1 MLIDNVTTKVS
12 DTLSDT
18 IQLNDK
24 LSVMTGLFSIY
35 AFDHL
40 KDSLSQL
47 DSARLLFS
55 QAKGFDSFDS
65 LSTKSP
71 FGALNG
77 TALENK
83 FRNQLNQKAIAQD
96 FAHWLEE
103 KASVRLVQQAGAV
116 HQHITHVNSH
126 SESIAINGAQ
136 FNGQGIGLT
145 ESNGFD
151 MISHANADQAKEL
164 LGFFNRVWG
173 SKEQVKDAKAL
184 LQAELAKFT
193 ADQTPQFIY
202 FITLYNLFKDF
213 VGDLQEDKILKI
225 KTGFKDTIVWN
236 KLYKFQKDGVLG
248 AIDKLEHFNGCII
261 ADSVGLG
268 KTFEA
273 LAVIKYYELRN
284 DKVLVLC
291 PKKLRDNWLIYT
303 QNDKR
308 NLLSRDRFNYDVLN
322 HTDMSRTNGY
332 SGDINLETINWG
344 NYDLVVIDESHNFR
358 NNNPKKDG
366 RNRYQRL
373 LEDIIQAGVKTKV
386 LMLSATPVNNRLNDM
401 KNQVA
406 FITEAND
413 QALQDHGINSIEG
426 TLRQAQT
433 RFSRWAEQDPDIR
446 TSKDLLDSMNFDYF
460 KLLDIYTIAR
470 SRKHIEKYYGTADI
484 GKFPTRLLPINIK
497 APIDLKDQF
506 PPLEEVNKTIRRLS
520 LAFYS
525 PMKYVRMD
533 KKAEYARRYDQEVKG
548 GKSVFKQVDREESLI
563 HLIRINLLKRMESS
577 IHSFTL
583 TSEKVLTQVDTLL
596 NKIHNFN
603 ANIKPQLN
611 KQIASGELTEE
622 FVAPPIEDIDDL
634 EFNSPELAPYLIG
647 NKTKVRI
654 QDMDLVRFAQDL
666 DADRVFLQE
675 IVRVSKGINSER
687 DAKLSMLKEA
697 YLEKC
702 KNPINGNNKKVIIFT
717 AFADTAEY
725 LYKNLSSWASQELG
739 LHSAII
745 TGQRTETT
753 LRGTDGKKFK
763 TDLNSLLTHFSPKS
777 KEREKIFPN
786 FKEEV
791 DILIA
796 TDCISEGQNLQDCDY
811 LINYDIHWNPVR
823 IIQRFG
829 RIDRLGSVNDVIQ
842 LVNFWPNMELDE
854 YINLESRVSGR
865 MVLLDI
871 SATGEE
877 NLIETDS
884 EQDSKK
890 NKGMNDLEYRRKQLE
905 QLQNAVVDLEEISG
919 GVSITDL
926 TLNDFRMDL
935 SGFLSNKELSNK
947 ENDNS
952 SSIRGQ
958 ELLEQSP
965 IGLFAPVALF
975 DTRDDKKAF
984 ESESSQFP
992 ADFSQ
997 VSDEIESG
1005 VIFCLKDI
1013 KGKVQVE
1020 ESYSLAPYYLVY
1032 VSDEENILLSFT
1044 QSKQILDLCKKLG
1057 SELTNIDQSTDAYN
1071 QFAKRTKN
1079 GKQMKHYQSLLA
1091 KAVENIA
1098 GKSEEIGATSL
1109 FNRGGTV
1116 LSASSTQN
1124 VNDFEV
1130 ISYMIIL

>member
-1 MLIDNVTTKVS
+1 MLIDNVVEKVS
-12 DTLSDT
+12 DTLISS
-18 IQLNDK
+18 IQDDDK

-35 AFDHL
+35 AYEHL
-40 KDSLSQL
+40 KESLNKV

-55 QAKGFDSFDS
+55 QAKGFDY
-65 LSTKSP
+65 LSSSDNESP

-83 FRNQLNQKAIAQD
+83 FRNQLKQKAVAQE
-96 FAHWLEE
+96 FASWLE
-103 KASVRLVQQAGAV
+103 KKVSVRLVQQVGAV
-116 HQHITHVNSH
+116 HQHVIHVDSIF
-126 SESIAINGAQ
+126 ESVAINGAQ
-136 FNGQGIGLT
+136 FNGQGLGLT
-145 ESNGFD
+145 ESKGFD
-151 MISHANADQAKEL
+151 MITLANADQAKEL
-164 LGFFNRVWG
+164 LAFFNRVWG
-173 SKEQVKDAKAL
+173 SKAQIKEAKEL
-184 LQAELAKFT
+184 YQAELAKLT
-193 ADQTPQFIY
+193 SDQTPQFIY
-202 FITLYNLFKDF
+202 FITLYSIFKDF
-213 VGDLQEDKILKI
+213 IGELQEDKILKV

-248 AIDKLEHFNGCII
+248 AINKLEHFNGCII

-308 NLLSRDRFNYDVLN
+308 NLLASDRFNYDVLN
-322 HTDMSRTNGY
+322 HTDMSRTSGY

-413 QALQDHGINSIEG
+413 HALLDHGISSIEG
-426 TLRQAQT
+426 TLRQAQM
-433 RFSRWAEQDPDIR
+433 RFSKWAEQDPDER

-470 SRKHIEKYYGTADI
+470 SRKHIEKYYGTSDM
-484 GKFPTRLLPINIK
+484 GKFPTRLLPINLK
-497 APIDLKDQF
+497 ASIDLKDQF
-506 PPLEEVNKTIRRLS
+506 PPLEEVNKNIRRLS

-525 PMKYVRMD
+525 PIKYVRVD

-548 GKSVFKQVDREESLI
+548 GKSVFKQIDREESLI

-583 TSEKVLTQVDTLL
+583 TLEKLL
-596 NKIHNFN
+596 NQVNVLLEKIDHFDSNLMSE
-603 ANIKPQLN
+603 Q
-611 KQIASGELTEE
+611 TEE
-622 FVAPPIEDIDDL
+622 FMAPSIEEIDDL
-634 EFNSPELAPYLIG
+634 EFESPELAPYLIG

-654 QDMDLVRFAQDL
+654 QDVDLIRFTQDL
-666 DADRVFLQE
+666 EADSIFIQE
-675 IVRVSKGINSER
+675 ILRVSKSIDAAR
-687 DAKLSMLKEA
+687 DAKLTMLKSN
-697 YLEKC
+697 YSDKC

-725 LYKNLSSWASQELG
+725 LYKNISPWGKQELG

-777 KEREKIFPN
+777 KERDKVFPE
-786 FKEEV
+786 FKEEI

-829 RIDRLGSVNDVIQ
+829 RIDRLGSTNDVIQ

-854 YINLESRVSGR
+854 YINLEARVSGR

-877 NLIETDS
+877 NII
-884 EQDSKK
+884 EQDPKI

-935 SGFLSNKELSNK
+935 TGFISNNEQ
-947 ENDNS
+947 DNTS
-952 SSIRGQ
+952 
-958 ELLEQSP
+958 LLEQTP
-965 IGLFAPVALF
+965 IGLFAPVIIS
-975 DTRDDKKAF
+975 KEAF
-984 ESESSQFP
+984 EPESSQF
-992 ADFSQ
+992 AGLQ
-997 VSDEIESG
+997 DEVEPG

-1020 ESYSLAPYYLVY
+1020 DSYSLAPYYLVY
-1032 VSDEENILLSFT
+1032 VSDEEDVLLSFT
-1044 QSKQILDLCKKLG
+1044 QSKNILDLCKKLG
-1057 SELTNIDQSTDAYN
+1057 SELTEVSQSSTAY
-1071 QFAKRTKN
+1071 QEFASRTKN
-1079 GKQMKHYQSLLA
+1079 GKQMKHYQNLLS

-1098 GKSEEIGATSL
+1098 GKSEEIGAISL

-1116 LSASSTQN
+1116 LSASSNQN

-1130 ISYMIIL
+1130 ISYMVVL

>member
-1 MLIDNVTTKVS
+1 MLIDNVSTKVS
-12 DTLSDT
+12 DILTDS
-18 IQLNDK
+18 IQYNDK

-40 KDSLSQL
+40 KDSLNKL
-47 DSARLLFS
+47 ESARLLFS
-55 QAKGFDSFDS
+55 QAKGFDS
-65 LSTKSP
+65 LNVTSP
-71 FGALNG
+71 FGSLNG
-77 TALENK
+77 SELENK
-83 FRNQLNQKAIAQD
+83 FRNQLNQKAIAKE
-96 FAHWLEE
+96 FSRWIEGNV
-103 KASVRLVQQAGAV
+103 SVRLVKQAGAV
-116 HQHITHVNSH
+116 HQHITHVSSSNSL
-126 SESIAINGAQ
+126 AISGAQ

-145 ESNGFD
+145 ETNGFD
-151 MISHANADQAKEL
+151 MISLANSDQAKEL
-164 LGFFNRVWG
+164 LEFFNRVWSSKG
-173 SKEQVKDAKAL
+173 QVVDAKEQLK
-184 LQAELAKFT
+184 AELSKLT
-193 ADQTPQFIY
+193 ADNTPQFIY
-202 FITLYNLFKDF
+202 FITLYNIFKDF
-213 VGDLQEDKILKI
+213 VGDLQEDSILKT

-236 KLYKFQKDGVLG
+236 KLYKFQRDGVLG

-308 NLLSRDRFNYDVLN
+308 NLLANDRFNYDVLN
-322 HTDMSRTNGY
+322 HTDMSRNTGY

-413 QALQDHGINSIEG
+413 KALIDHGINSIES
-426 TLRQAQT
+426 TLRQAQS
-433 RFSRWAEQDPDIR
+433 RFARWAEQDPDTR

-470 SRKHIEKYYGTADI
+470 SRKHIEKYYGTEDI
-484 GKFPTRLLPINIK
+484 GKFPTRLLPINLK
-497 APIDLKDQF
+497 PSIDLQSQF

-548 GKSVFKQVDREESLI
+548 GKSVFKHVDREESLI

-583 TSEKVLTQVDTLL
+583 TSEKVLAQVEALL
-596 NKIHNFN
+596 TKIHNFN
-603 ANIKPQLN
+603 ANIRPT
-611 KQIASGELTEE
+611 LTDDLTDD
-622 FVAPPIEDIDDL
+622 FVAPPIEEIDDL
-634 EFNSPELAPYLIG
+634 EFDSPELAPYIIG

-654 QDMDLVRFAQDL
+654 QDLDLVRFSQDL
-666 DADRVFLQE
+666 EADRVFLQE
-675 IVRVSKGINSER
+675 IVRESKCIDSNR
-687 DAKLSMLKEA
+687 DAKLDMLKQA

-702 KNPINGNNKKVIIFT
+702 QKPYNGTNKKVIIFT

-725 LYKNLSSWASQELG
+725 LYENISSWASQSLG
-739 LHSAII
+739 LHSALI
-745 TGQRTETT
+745 TGQRTDTT

-777 KEREKIFPN
+777 KEREKVFPE

-829 RIDRLGSVNDVIQ
+829 RIDRLGSINDTIQ

-854 YINLESRVSGR
+854 YINLEARVSGR

-877 NLIETDS
+877 NLIETNS
-884 EQDSKK
+884 EQDPKL

-935 SGFLSNKELSNK
+935 SSFLSDKSKNNTETL
-947 ENDNS
+947 D
-952 SSIRGQ
+952 Q
-958 ELLEQSP
+958 TP
-965 IGLFAPVALF
+965 FGLFSPVIIS
-975 DTRDDKKAF
+975 KESF
-984 ESESSQFP
+984 ESESSQF
-992 ADFSQ
+992 AGLK
-997 VSDEIESG
+997 DEIQSG

-1032 VSDEENILLSFT
+1032 VSDEEEVLLSFT
-1044 QSKQILDLCKKLG
+1044 QAKQILDLCKKLG
-1057 SELTNIDQSTDAYN
+1057 SEFKAIEDSAYAY
-1071 QFAKRTKN
+1071 QEFEKRTQKGLKMN
-1079 GKQMKHYQSLLA
+1079 HYQNLLS

-1109 FNRGGTV
+1109 FSRGGTV
-1116 LSASSTQN
+1116 LSASSSQN

-1130 ISYMIIL
+1130 VSYMVIL

>member
-1 MLIDNVTTKVS
+1 MLIDNVTNKVL
-12 DTLSDT
+12 DILAEAIKQD
-18 IQLNDK
+18 DK
-24 LSVMTGLFSIY
+24 ISIMAGLFSIY

-40 KDSLSQL
+40 KDSLNKL

-55 QAKGFDSFDS
+55 QAKGFDS
-65 LSTKSP
+65 LSGISP

-77 TALENK
+77 TELENK
-83 FRNQLNQKAIAQD
+83 FRNQLNQKAIAKE
-96 FAHWLEE
+96 FADWLEE
-103 KASVRLVQQAGAV
+103 KASVRLVKQVGAV
-116 HQHITHVNSH
+116 HQHIMHISSSSNSL
-126 SESIAINGAQ
+126 AITGAQ
-136 FNGQGIGLT
+136 FSGQGIGLT
-145 ESNGFD
+145 ETNGFD
-151 MISHANADQAKEL
+151 MISIASSDEAKES
-164 LGFFNRVWG
+164 LGFFDRVWN
-173 SKEQVKDAKAL
+173 SKGQVIEVKSQLK
-184 LQAELAKFT
+184 AELSKLT

-202 FITLYNLFKDF
+202 FLTLYNIFKGF
-213 VGDLQEDKILKI
+213 IGDLQEESILKT
-225 KTGFKDTIVWN
+225 KTGFKNTVVWS
-236 KLYKFQKDGVLG
+236 KLYKFQRDGVLG
-248 AIDKLEHFNGCII
+248 AIDKLEQFNGCII

-303 QNDKR
+303 MNDKR
-308 NLLSRDRFNYDVLN
+308 NLLTRDRFNFDVLN
-322 HTDMSRTNGY
+322 HTDMSRDTGY

-386 LMLSATPVNNRLNDM
+386 LMLSATPVNSRLNDM

-413 QALQDHGINSIEG
+413 NALIEHGIKSIES
-426 TLRQAQT
+426 TLRVAQSH
-433 RFSRWAEQDPDIR
+433 FSRWAEQDPEIR

-470 SRKHIEKYYGTADI
+470 SRKHIEKYYGTEDI
-484 GKFPTRLLPINIK
+484 GTFPTRLLPINLK
-497 APIDLKDQF
+497 PSIDLQDQF

-533 KKAEYARRYDQEVKG
+533 KKAEYARRYDQAVKG
-548 GKSVFKQVDREESLI
+548 GKSVFKQIDREESLI

-583 TSEKVLTQVDTLL
+583 TTEKVLGQVEALL
-596 NKIHNFN
+596 SRIHDFN
-603 ANIKPQLN
+603 ANIQ
-611 KQIASGELTEE
+611 QVHTEE
-622 FVAPPIEDIDDL
+622 YLVPPIEEIDDL
-634 EFNSPELAPYLIG
+634 EFDSPELAPYIIG

-654 QDMDLVRFAQDL
+654 QDLDLVKFSQDL
-666 DADRVFLQE
+666 EADRVFLQE
-675 IVRVSKGINSER
+675 IIRVSKRVDSNR
-687 DAKLSMLKEA
+687 DAKLDMLKQA
-697 YLEKC
+697 YLTKYQ
-702 KNPINGNNKKVIIFT
+702 KPINANNKKVIIFT
-717 AFADTAEY
+717 AYADTAEY
-725 LYKNLSSWASQELG
+725 LYESISNWAYLKFG
-739 LHSAII
+739 VHSALI
-745 TGQRTETT
+745 TGRRTDTT
-753 LRGTDGKKFK
+753 LRGIDGKRFK

-777 KEREKIFPN
+777 KERDKVYPEFQ
-786 FKEEV
+786 EEI

-829 RIDRLGSVNDVIQ
+829 RIDRLGSTNDTIQ

-854 YINLESRVSGR
+854 YINLEARVSGR

-877 NLIETDS
+877 NVI
-884 EQDSKK
+884 EQDPKI
-890 NKGMNDLEYRRKQLE
+890 NKGMNDLDYRRKQLK

-935 SGFLSNKELSNK
+935 SSVLSDKSKNNTE
-947 ENDNS
+947 
-952 SSIRGQ
+952 I
-958 ELLEQSP
+958 LEQSP
-965 IGLFAPVALF
+965 LGLFAPMIISKESL
-975 DTRDDKKAF
+975 
-984 ESESSQFP
+984 ESESSQF
-992 ADFSQ
+992 AGLKDDIQ
-997 VSDEIESG
+997 SG
-1005 VIFCLKDI
+1005 VIFCLKDV
-1013 KGKVQVE
+1013 KGKVQVD
-1020 ESYSLAPYYLVY
+1020 ESYSLAPYYLIY
-1032 VSDEENILLSFT
+1032 ISDEGEIILSFT
-1044 QSKQILDLCKKLG
+1044 QIKQILDLCKKLG
-1057 SELTNIDQSTDAYN
+1057 SEFQSIEDSKYAY
-1071 QFAKRTKN
+1071 QKFERRTQQ
-1079 GKQMKHYQSLLA
+1079 GKAMSHYRTLLS

-1098 GKSEEIGATSL
+1098 GKSEEIGASSL
-1109 FNRGGTV
+1109 FSRGGTI
-1116 LSASSTQN
+1116 LSSSSSQN
-1124 VNDFEV
+1124 INDFEV
-1130 ISYMIIL
+1130 VSYMVIL

>member
-1 MLIDNVTTKVS
+1 MLIDNVTAKVS
-12 DTLSDT
+12 ETLSDT

-24 LSVMTGLFSIY
+24 LSVLTGLFSIY

-40 KDSLSQL
+40 KESLDKL
-47 DSARLLFS
+47 DSARILFS
-55 QAKGFDSFDS
+55 QAKGFDS
-65 LSTKSP
+65 LNVTSP

-77 TALENK
+77 SELENK
-83 FRNQLNQKAIAQD
+83 FRNQLNQKAIAKE
-96 FAHWLEE
+96 FSLWLEE
-103 KASVRLVQQAGAV
+103 KASVRLVKQAGAV
-116 HQHITHVNSH
+116 HQHITHVSSASN
-126 SESIAINGAQ
+126 SIAVNGAQ

-145 ESNGFD
+145 ETNGFD
-151 MISHANADQAKEL
+151 MISLANSDQAKEL
-164 LGFFNRVWG
+164 LGFFNRVWNSKG
-173 SKEQVKDAKAL
+173 QVVDAKEQLKT
-184 LQAELAKFT
+184 ELSKLT
-193 ADQTPQFIY
+193 SDNTPQFIY
-202 FITLYNLFKDF
+202 FITLYNIFKDF
-213 VGDLQEDKILKI
+213 VGDLQEESILKT
-225 KTGFKDTIVWN
+225 KTGFKDTTVWN
-236 KLYKFQKDGVLG
+236 KLYKFQRDGVLG

-308 NLLSRDRFNYDVLN
+308 NLLANDRFNYDVLN
-322 HTDMSRTNGY
+322 HTDMSRNSGF

-413 QALQDHGINSIEG
+413 QALIDHGINSIES
-426 TLRQAQT
+426 TLRQAQS
-433 RFSRWAEQDPDIR
+433 RFSRWAEQDPNVR

-470 SRKHIEKYYGTADI
+470 SRKHIEKYYGTEDI
-484 GKFPTRLLPINIK
+484 GKFPTRLLPINLK
-497 APIDLKDQF
+497 PSIDLQNQF
-506 PPLEEVNKTIRRLS
+506 PPLEEVNKTIRKLS

-577 IHSFTL
+577 IHSFAL
-583 TSEKVLTQVDTLL
+583 TSEKVLAQVEGLL
-596 NKIHNFN
+596 SKILNFN
-603 ANIKPQLN
+603 VNIKPTLT
-611 KQIASGELTEE
+611 SGLTEE
-622 FVAPPIEDIDDL
+622 FVAPPIEEIDDL
-634 EFNSPELAPYLIG
+634 EFESPELAPYLIG

-654 QDMDLVRFAQDL
+654 QDLDLVRFAQDL
-666 DADRVFLQE
+666 EADRVFLQE
-675 IVRVSKGINSER
+675 IVRVSKSIDAVR
-687 DAKLSMLKEA
+687 DAKLDMLKQA
-697 YLEKC
+697 CLDKC
-702 KNPINGNNKKVIIFT
+702 QNPFNGNNKKVIIFT

-725 LYKNLSSWASQELG
+725 LYKNLSDWASKQLG
-739 LHSAII
+739 LHSALI
-745 TGQRTETT
+745 TGQRTDTT
-753 LRGTDGKKFK
+753 LRATDGKKFK
-763 TDLNSLLTHFSPKS
+763 TDLNSLLTHFSPLS
-777 KEREKIFPN
+777 KERDKIYPGFN
-786 FKEEV
+786 EEV

-829 RIDRLGSVNDVIQ
+829 RIDRLGSTNDTIQ

-854 YINLESRVSGR
+854 YINLEARVSGR

-877 NLIETDS
+877 NVI
-884 EQDSKK
+884 EQDPKV

-926 TLNDFRMDL
+926 TLNDFRMDV
-935 SGFLSNKELSNK
+935 SSFLSQKKEGDKSKSNI
-947 ENDNS
+947 E
-952 SSIRGQ
+952 I
-958 ELLEQSP
+958 LEQTP
-965 IGLFAPVALF
+965 YGLFSPVIIS
-975 DTRDDKKAF
+975 KESF
-984 ESESSQFP
+984 ESESSQFTELK
-992 ADFSQ
+992 
-997 VSDEIESG
+997 DEIQSG

-1032 VSDEENILLSFT
+1032 VTDEEEILLSFT

-1057 SELTNIDQSTDAYN
+1057 SEFKAIEDSAYAYQEFN
-1071 QFAKRTKN
+1071 KRTQQ
-1079 GKQMKHYQSLLA
+1079 GMKMNHYQNLFS
-1091 KAVENIA
+1091 KAVESIA

-1109 FNRGGTV
+1109 FSRGGTV
-1116 LSASSTQN
+1116 LSASSSQN
-1124 VNDFEV
+1124 VSDFEV
-1130 ISYMIIL
+1130 VSYMVIL

>member
-12 DTLSDT
+12 ETLSAS
-18 IQLNDK
+18 IQANDK

-65 LSTKSP
+65 LGSESP

-83 FRNQLNQKAIAQD
+83 FRNQLNQKAIAQE

-151 MISHANADQAKEL
+151 MISLANADQAKEL

-173 SKEQVKDAKAL
+173 SKAQVKDAKAL

-193 ADQTPQFIY
+193 TDQTPQFIY
-202 FITLYNLFKDF
+202 FITLYNIFKDF
-213 VGDLQEDKILKI
+213 VGDLQEDKILKT

-308 NLLSRDRFNYDVLN
+308 NLLSSDRFNYDVLN
-322 HTDMSRTNGY
+322 HTDMSRNSGF

-413 QALQDHGINSIEG
+413 QALHDHGINSIEG

-433 RFSRWAEQDPDIR
+433 RFSKWAEQDPDIR

-484 GKFPTRLLPINIK
+484 GKFPTRVLPVNIK

-603 ANIKPQLN
+603 ANIKPHIN
-611 KQIASGELTEE
+611 KQIASDELTEE
-622 FVAPPIEDIDDL
+622 FVAPPIEEIDDL

-666 DADRVFLQE
+666 EADRVFLQE
-675 IVRVSKGINSER
+675 IVRVSKSIHSER
-687 DAKLSMLKEA
+687 DAKLSLLKEA

-745 TGQRTETT
+745 TGQKTETT
-753 LRGTDGKKFK
+753 LRSIDGKKFK
-763 TDLNSLLTHFSPKS
+763 TDLNSLLTHFSPRS
-777 KEREKIFPN
+777 KEREKVFPE

-854 YINLESRVSGR
+854 YINLEARVSGR

-877 NLIETDS
+877 NVI
-884 EQDSKK
+884 EQDPKI

-935 SGFLSNKELSNK
+935 SGFLSNKE
-947 ENDNS
+947 NDNT
-952 SSIRGQ
+952 RV
-958 ELLEQSP
+958 LEQSP
-965 IGLFAPVALF
+965 IGLFAPVVI
-975 DTRDDKKAF
+975 DKEAF
-984 ESESSQFP
+984 ESESSQF
-992 ADFSQ
+992 SGLG
-997 VSDEIESG
+997 DEIESG
-1005 VIFCLKDI
+1005 LIFCLKDI

-1032 VSDEENILLSFT
+1032 VSDEEEILLSFT

-1071 QFAKRTKN
+1071 QFARHSQN
-1079 GKQMKHYQSLLA
+1079 GKQMKHYQNLLA

-1130 ISYMIIL
+1130 VSYMVIL

>member
-12 DTLSDT
+12 DTLTDA
-18 IQLNDK
+18 IQQNDK
-24 LSVMTGLFSIY
+24 LSVLAGLFSIY

-40 KDSLSQL
+40 KDSLNKL

-55 QAKGFDSFDS
+55 QAKGFDA
-65 LSTKSP
+65 LSITSP
-71 FGALNG
+71 FGSLNG
-77 TALENK
+77 SEQENR
-83 FRNQLNQKAIAQD
+83 FRNQLNQKAIAVE
-96 FAHWLEE
+96 FSRWLEE
-103 KASVRLVQQAGAV
+103 KASVRLVKQAGV
-116 HQHITHVNSH
+116 IHQHITHVSSTSNSLAV
-126 SESIAINGAQ
+126 SGAQ

-145 ESNGFD
+145 ETNGFD
-151 MISHANADQAKEL
+151 MISLDSSEQAQEL
-164 LGFFNRVWG
+164 LGFFNRVWSSKG
-173 SKEQVKDAKAL
+173 QVIEAKEQLKV
-184 LQAELAKFT
+184 ELTKLT
-193 ADQTPQFIY
+193 ADNTPQFIY
-202 FITLYNLFKDF
+202 FLTLYNIFKDF
-213 VGDLQEDKILKI
+213 VGDLQEESILKI

-236 KLYKFQKDGVLG
+236 KLYKFQRDGVLG

-308 NLLSRDRFNYDVLN
+308 NLLANDRFNYDVLN
-322 HTDMSRTNGY
+322 HTDMSRDIGY

-386 LMLSATPVNNRLNDM
+386 LMLSATPVNNRLNDI

-413 QALQDHGINSIEG
+413 QALIDHGISSIES
-426 TLRQAQT
+426 TLRQAQS
-433 RFSRWAEQDPDIR
+433 RFSRWAEQDPDVR

-470 SRKHIEKYYGTADI
+470 SRKHIEKYYGTEDI
-484 GKFPTRLLPINIK
+484 GKFPTRLLPINFK
-497 APIDLKDQF
+497 PSIDLKDQF

-583 TSEKVLTQVDTLL
+583 TSEKLLAQVEALL
-596 NKIHNFN
+596 SKIHNFN
-603 ANIKPQLN
+603 ANIQPTFTDD
-611 KQIASGELTEE
+611 LTED
-622 FVAPPIEDIDDL
+622 FVAPPIAEIDDL
-634 EFNSPELAPYLIG
+634 EFDSPELAPFIIG

-654 QDMDLVRFAQDL
+654 QDIDLVMFAQDL
-666 DADRVFLQE
+666 EADKVFLQE
-675 IVRVSKGINSER
+675 IVRVSKSIDSER
-687 DAKLSMLKEA
+687 DAKLGMLKQA

-702 KNPINGNNKKVIIFT
+702 QKPFNGNNKKVIIFT

-725 LYKNLSSWASQELG
+725 LYRNISSWAYHNLG
-739 LHSAII
+739 LHTAII
-745 TGQRTETT
+745 TGQRTDTT
-753 LRGTDGKKFK
+753 LRCIDGKKFK
-763 TDLNSLLTHFSPKS
+763 TDLNSLLTHFSPRS
-777 KEREKIFPN
+777 KEREKVYPE

-811 LINYDIHWNPVR
+811 LVNYDIHWNPVR

-829 RIDRLGSVNDVIQ
+829 RIDRLGSINDTIQ

-854 YINLESRVSGR
+854 YINLEARVSGR

-877 NLIETDS
+877 NVIE
-884 EQDSKK
+884 QVPKL

-935 SGFLSNKELSNK
+935 SSFLSDKSKGNTDTL
-947 ENDNS
+947 D
-952 SSIRGQ
+952 Q
-958 ELLEQSP
+958 AP
-965 IGLFAPVALF
+965 FGLFAPVIIN
-975 DTRDDKKAF
+975 KESF
-984 ESESSQFP
+984 ESERSQF
-992 ADFSQ
+992 AGLK
-997 VSDEIESG
+997 DEIQSG

-1032 VSDEENILLSFT
+1032 VSDEEKILLSFT
-1044 QSKQILDLCKKLG
+1044 QSKQILDLCKKLS
-1057 SELTNIDQSTDAYN
+1057 SEFKSFEDSAYAY
-1071 QFAKRTKN
+1071 QEFEKRTQK
-1079 GKQMKHYQSLLA
+1079 GMKMNHYQNLLS

-1109 FNRGGTV
+1109 FSRGGTV
-1116 LSASSTQN
+1116 LSASSSQN

-1130 ISYMIIL
+1130 ATYMVIL

>member
-1 MLIDNVTTKVS
+1 MLIDNITTKVS
-12 DTLSDT
+12 ETLT
-18 IQLNDK
+18 RAIQTDDK
-24 LSVMTGLFSIY
+24 LSVMTGLVSIY

-40 KDSLSQL
+40 KQSLNQVESV
-47 DSARLLFS
+47 RLLFS
-55 QAKGFDSFDS
+55 QAKGFDAVDDINSQ
-65 LSTKSP
+65 SP

-77 TALENK
+77 SALENK
-83 FRNQLNQKAIAQD
+83 LRNQLNQKAVAQG
-96 FAHWLEE
+96 FAQWLEQ
-103 KASVRLVQQAGAV
+103 KASVRLVKQAGAV
-116 HQHITHVNSH
+116 HQHLLYVDKPNNQTVADSIT
-126 SESIAINGAQ
+126 INGAQ

-145 ESNGFD
+145 ETNGFD
-151 MISHANADQAKEL
+151 MISLANAEQAKEL

-173 SKEQVKDAKAL
+173 SKEQIKEAKAL
-184 LQAELAKFT
+184 LQAELAKLT
-193 ADQTPQFIY
+193 TDQTPQFIY
-202 FITLYNLFKDF
+202 FITLYNIFKDF
-213 VGDLQEDKILKI
+213 VGELSEDSILKT
-225 KTGFKDTIVWN
+225 KTGFKDTVVWD

-248 AIDKLEHFNGCII
+248 AIDKLENFNGCII

-308 NLLSRDRFNYDVLN
+308 NLLASDRFNYDVLN
-322 HTDMSRTNGY
+322 HTDMSRTSGY
-332 SGDINLETINWG
+332 SGDINLATINWG
-344 NYDLVVIDESHNFR
+344 NYDLIVIDESHNFR
-358 NNNPKKDG
+358 NNNPKKDR
-366 RNRYQRL
+366 RNRYQCL

-413 QALQDHGINSIEG
+413 QALEDYGIKSIEG

-433 RFSRWAEQDPDIR
+433 RFTKWAEQEPELR

-497 APIDLKDQF
+497 APIDQRDQF
-506 PPLEEVNKTIRRLS
+506 PALEEVNKTIRRLS

-525 PMKYVRMD
+525 PMKYVRME
-533 KKAEYARRYDQEVKG
+533 KKAEYARRYDQELNG

-563 HLIRINLLKRMESS
+563 HLMRINLLKRMESS

-583 TSEKVLTQVDTLL
+583 TSEKIFKQVDSLL
-596 NKIHNFN
+596 DKIHHFN
-603 ANIKPQLN
+603 DDISPNLN
-611 KQIASGELTEE
+611 DEFTEE
-622 FVAPPIEDIDDL
+622 FVVPPIEEIEDL

-666 DADRVFLQE
+666 EADRVFLKE
-675 IVRVSKGINSER
+675 IVRVAKSIDAAR
-687 DAKLSMLKEA
+687 DAKLSLLKQA
-697 YLEKC
+697 YLKKC
-702 KNPINGNNKKVIIFT
+702 QQPLNGNNKKVIIFT
-717 AFADTAEY
+717 AFTDTAEY
-725 LYKNLSSWASQELG
+725 LYKHLSTWGAETLG

-745 TGQRTETT
+745 TGDVVETT
-753 LRGTDGKKFK
+753 LRNPDGKKFK
-763 TDLNSLLTHFSPKS
+763 TELNSLLTHFSPRS
-777 KEREKIFPN
+777 KERDKVFPE
-786 FKEEV
+786 FTEEV

-796 TDCISEGQNLQDCDY
+796 TDCISEGQNLQECDY

-854 YINLESRVSGR
+854 YINLEARVSGR

-877 NLIETDS
+877 NVI
-884 EQDSKK
+884 EQDPKV

-935 SGFLSNKELSNK
+935 SAFLSEANNT
-947 ENDNS
+947 
-952 SSIRGQ
+952 RV
-958 ELLEQSP
+958 LEQSP
-965 IGLFAPVALF
+965 FGLFAPVALF
-975 DTRDDKKAF
+975 
-984 ESESSQFP
+984 SNQF
-992 ADFSQ
+992 DSLG
-997 VSDEIESG
+997 DEIEPG
-1005 VIFCLKDI
+1005 AIFCLKDI

-1032 VSDEENILLSFT
+1032 VSDEEEILLSFT

-1057 SELTNIDQSTDAYN
+1057 SELTQLDQSSEAYRE
-1071 QFAKRTKN
+1071 FASRSQN
-1079 GKQMKHYQSLLA
+1079 GQHMQHYQNLLA
-1091 KAVENIA
+1091 RAVENIA
-1098 GKSEEIGATSL
+1098 GKSEEIGASSL
-1109 FNRGGTV
+1109 FNRGGPV
-1116 LSASSTQN
+1116 LSASSSQN

-1130 ISYMIIL
+1130 VSYLVILE

>member
-1 MLIDNVTTKVS
+1 MLIDNVTTKIS
-12 DTLSDT
+12 DTLLDS
-18 IQLNDK
+18 IQYNDK
-24 LSVMTGLFSIY
+24 LSVMTGLFSVY

-40 KDSLSQL
+40 KNSLNKL
-47 DSARLLFS
+47 ESARLLFS
-55 QAKGFDSFDS
+55 QAKGFNSINI
-65 LSTKSP
+65 TSP
-71 FGALNG
+71 FGSLNG
-77 TALENK
+77 SEMENK
-83 FRNQLNQKAIAQD
+83 FRNQLNQKAIAKE
-96 FAHWLEE
+96 FARWIEE
-103 KASVRLVQQAGAV
+103 KVSVRLVKQAGAV
-116 HQHITHVNSH
+116 HQHITHLSSSQNSL
-126 SESIAINGAQ
+126 AISGAQ

-145 ESNGFD
+145 ETNSFD
-151 MISHANADQAKEL
+151 MISLASSEQAKEL
-164 LGFFNRVWG
+164 LGFFNRVWS
-173 SKEQVKDAKAL
+173 SKAQVIEAKDQL
-184 LQAELAKFT
+184 MAELSKLT
-193 ADQTPQFIY
+193 ADHTPQFIY
-202 FITLYNLFKDF
+202 FLTLYNVFKDF
-213 VGDLQEDKILKI
+213 VGDLKEESILKN

-236 KLYKFQKDGVLG
+236 KLYKFQRDGVLG

-303 QNDKR
+303 QNNKR
-308 NLLSRDRFNYDVLN
+308 NLLANDRFNYDVLN
-322 HTDMSRTNGY
+322 HTDMSRNTGY

-358 NNNPKKDG
+358 NNNLKKDG

-413 QALQDHGINSIEG
+413 QALINHGINSIES
-426 TLRQAQT
+426 TLKQAQS
-433 RFSRWAEQDPDIR
+433 RFSRWAEQDPDVR

-470 SRKHIEKYYGTADI
+470 SRKHIEKYYGTEDI
-484 GKFPTRLLPINIK
+484 GKFPTRLLPINLK
-497 APIDLKDQF
+497 PSIDLQNQF

-525 PMKYVRMD
+525 PIKYVRMD

-577 IHSFTL
+577 IHSFKL
-583 TSEKVLTQVDTLL
+583 TSEKVLAQVEALL
-596 NKIHNFN
+596 SKIYNFN
-603 ANIKPQLN
+603 ANILPTLTDN
-611 KQIASGELTEE
+611 LTEL
-622 FVAPPIEDIDDL
+622 FIVPPIEEINDF
-634 EFNSPELAPYLIG
+634 EFDSPELAPYIIG
-647 NKTKVRI
+647 KKTKVRI
-654 QDMDLVRFAQDL
+654 QDLDLVRFSQDL
-666 DADRVFLQE
+666 EADRVLLQE
-675 IVRVSKGINSER
+675 IVRESKCIDSKR
-687 DAKLSMLKEA
+687 DAKLDMLKKA
-697 YLEKC
+697 YFEKC
-702 KNPINGNNKKVIIFT
+702 QKPFNGNNKKVIIFT
-717 AFADTAEY
+717 AFANTAEY
-725 LYKNLSSWASQELG
+725 LYENISNWACQSLG
-739 LHSAII
+739 LHSALI
-745 TGQRTETT
+745 TGECTDTT
-753 LRGTDGKKFK
+753 LRGIDGKKFK

-777 KEREKIFPN
+777 KEREKVFPE

-829 RIDRLGSVNDVIQ
+829 RIDRLGSINDKIQ

-854 YINLESRVSGR
+854 YINLEARVSGR

-877 NLIETDS
+877 NVI
-884 EQDSKK
+884 EQDSSFS
-890 NKGMNDLEYRRKQLE
+890 KGMNDLYYRKKQLE

-935 SGFLSNKELSNK
+935 FSFLSDKSKNNTE
-947 ENDNS
+947 
-952 SSIRGQ
+952 I
-958 ELLEQSP
+958 LEQSP
-965 IGLFAPVALF
+965 LALFAPIAIF
-975 DTRDDKKAF
+975 DRHGSKESF
-984 ESESSQFP
+984 ETESSQFTGIK
-992 ADFSQ
+992 
-997 VSDEIESG
+997 DEFQSG

-1020 ESYSLAPYYLVY
+1020 ENYSLAPYYLVY
-1032 VSDEENILLSFT
+1032 VSDEEEILLSFT
-1044 QSKQILDLCKKLG
+1044 QPKQILDLCKKLG
-1057 SELTNIDQSTDAYN
+1057 SEFKVSEVSAYAYQ
-1071 QFAKRTKN
+1071 QFEKRTQK
-1079 GKQMKHYQSLLA
+1079 GMKMNHYQNLLS

-1109 FNRGGTV
+1109 FSRGGTV
-1116 LSASSTQN
+1116 LSASSSQN

-1130 ISYMIIL
+1130 VSYMIIL

>member
-1 MLIDNVTTKVS
+1 MLIDNLTTKVS
-12 DTLSDT
+12 ETLTNS
-18 IQLNDK
+18 IQANDK

-40 KDSLSQL
+40 KDSLNQL

-55 QAKGFDSFDS
+55 KAKGVES
-65 LSTKSP
+65 LNSGSP

-83 FRNQLNQKAIAQD
+83 FRNQLNQKAIAQA

-103 KASVRLVQQAGAV
+103 KATVRLVQQAGAV
-116 HQHITHVNSH
+116 ERHITHVNSH
-126 SESIAINGAQ
+126 SESTAIDGAQ
-136 FNGQGIGLT
+136 FNGQGLGLT
-145 ESNGFD
+145 ESNSFD
-151 MISHANADQAKEL
+151 MIRLANAEHANEL
-164 LGFFNRVWG
+164 LDFFNRVWG
-173 SKEQVKDAKAL
+173 SKPQVKDAKAL
-184 LQAELAKFT
+184 LQAELDKLT
-193 ADQTPQFIY
+193 TDQTPQFIY
-202 FITLYNLFKDF
+202 FIILYNIFKDF
-213 VGDLQEDKILKI
+213 VSDLQEDKILKT

-248 AIDKLEHFNGCII
+248 AIGKLEHFNGCII

-308 NLLSRDRFNYDVLN
+308 NLLSDDRFSYDVLH
-322 HTDMSRTNGY
+322 HTDMSRTDGY
-332 SGDINLETINWG
+332 SGAINLETINLG
-344 NYDLVVIDESHNFR
+344 NYDLLVIDESHNFR
-358 NNNPKKDG
+358 NNNPKKGG

-386 LMLSATPVNNRLNDM
+386 LMLSATPVNNRLNDL

-413 QALQDHGINSIEG
+413 QALHDQGINSIEQ
-426 TLRQAQT
+426 TLRQAQA
-433 RFSRWAEQDPDIR
+433 RFSKWTEKDPNTR
-446 TSKDLLDSMNFDYF
+446 RSKDLLDSMNFDFF

-484 GKFPTRLLPINIK
+484 GKFPTRLLPINLK
-497 APIDLKDQF
+497 ASIDLKDEF
-506 PPLEEVNKTIRRLS
+506 PSLEEVNNIIRKLS
-520 LAFYS
+520 LASYS
-525 PMKYVRMD
+525 SVKYVRMD
-533 KKAEYARRYDQEVKG
+533 KKAEYERRYDQEIKG
-548 GKSVFKQVDREESLI
+548 GKGVFKQIDREQNLI

-583 TSEKVLTQVDTLL
+583 TSEKLLTRVDTLL
-596 NKIHNFN
+596 HKIHN
-603 ANIKPQLN
+603 L
-611 KQIASGELTEE
+611 SGDLTEE
-622 FVAPPIEDIDDL
+622 FDAPPIEEIDDL

-647 NKTKVRI
+647 NTTKVLI
-654 QDMDLVRFAQDL
+654 QDMDLVNFTQDL
-666 DADRVFLQE
+666 EADRVFLQN
-675 IVRVSKGINSER
+675 IVRESKNINSMR
-687 DAKLSMLKEA
+687 DAKLSMLKKA
-697 YLEKC
+697 YLKKC
-702 KNPINGNNKKVIIFT
+702 KNPINGHNKKVIIFT
-717 AFADTAEY
+717 AFIDTAEY
-725 LYKNLSSWASQELG
+725 LYENLSPWVSQELG

-745 TGQRTETT
+745 TGERTETT
-753 LRGTDGKKFK
+753 LRRADGKNFK

-777 KEREKIFPN
+777 KEREKIIPD

-791 DILIA
+791 DVLIA

-854 YINLESRVSGR
+854 YINLEAKVSEK

-877 NLIETDS
+877 NVI
-884 EQDSKK
+884 EQDPKI

-905 QLQNAVVDLEEISG
+905 QLQNAVVDLEDISG
-919 GVSITDL
+919 GVSIANL

-935 SGFLSNKELSNK
+935 SGFLSNKELNGK
-947 ENDNS
+947 ENNNS
-952 SSIRGQ
+952 SS
-958 ELLEQSP
+958 LKQSP
-965 IGLFAPVALF
+965 IGVFAPI
-975 DTRDDKKAF
+975 DKEAF
-984 ESESSQFP
+984 ESESNQLSGLGE
-992 ADFSQ
+992 
-997 VSDEIESG
+997 EIKSG

-1020 ESYSLAPYYLVY
+1020 ESYSLAPFYLVY
-1032 VSDEENILLSFT
+1032 VSDDEEILLSFT
-1044 QSKQILDLCKKLG
+1044 QSKQILDLCKKIG
-1057 SELTNIDQSTDAYN
+1057 SELTTIDQSKDAYK
-1071 QFAKRTKN
+1071 QFARRTQN
-1079 GKQMKHYQSLLA
+1079 GRQMKHYQNLLS
-1091 KAVENIA
+1091 KAIENIA
-1098 GKSEEIGATSL
+1098 GKSEEIGAKSL
-1109 FNRGGTV
+1109 FYRGGTV

-1130 ISYMIIL
+1130 VSYMVIL

>member
-1 MLIDNVTTKVS
+1 MLIDNVVEKVS
-12 DTLSDT
+12 DTLISSIED
-18 IQLNDK
+18 NDK
-24 LSVMTGLFSIY
+24 LAVMTGLFSIY
-35 AFDHL
+35 AYEHL
-40 KDSLSQL
+40 KESLNKI

-55 QAKGFDSFDS
+55 QAKGFDYLGSSDNE
-65 LSTKSP
+65 SP

-83 FRNQLNQKAIAQD
+83 FRNQLKQKAVAQE
-96 FAHWLEE
+96 FASWLE
-103 KASVRLVQQAGAV
+103 KKVSVRLVQQIGAV
-116 HQHITHVNSH
+116 HQHVIHVDSIF
-126 SESIAINGAQ
+126 ESVAINGAQ
-136 FNGQGIGLT
+136 FNGQGLGLT
-145 ESNGFD
+145 ESKGFD
-151 MISHANADQAKEL
+151 MITLANADQAKEL
-164 LGFFNRVWG
+164 LAFFNRVWS
-173 SKEQVKDAKAL
+173 SKAQVKEAKEL
-184 LQAELAKFT
+184 YQAELEKLT
-193 ADQTPQFIY
+193 SDQTPQFIY
-202 FITLYNLFKDF
+202 FITLYSIFKGF
-213 VGDLQEDKILKI
+213 IGELQEDKILKV

-248 AIDKLEHFNGCII
+248 AINKLEHFNGCII

-308 NLLSRDRFNYDVLN
+308 NLLASDRFNYDVLN
-322 HTDMSRTNGY
+322 HTDMSRTNGF

-358 NNNPKKDG
+358 NNNPKKEG

-413 QALQDHGINSIEG
+413 HALLDHGISSIEG

-433 RFSRWAEQDPDIR
+433 RFSKWAEQDPDER

-470 SRKHIEKYYGTADI
+470 SRKHIEKYYGTSDM
-484 GKFPTRLLPINIK
+484 GKFPTRLLPINLK
-497 APIDLKDQF
+497 ASIDIKDQF
-506 PPLEEVNKTIRRLS
+506 PPLEEVNKNIRRLS

-525 PMKYVRMD
+525 PIKYVRVD

-548 GKSVFKQVDREESLI
+548 GKSVFKQIDREESLI

-583 TSEKVLTQVDTLL
+583 TLGKLLTQVNVLL
-596 NKIHNFN
+596 EKIDHFDSNLMSEQ
-603 ANIKPQLN
+603 A
-611 KQIASGELTEE
+611 EE
-622 FVAPPIEDIDDL
+622 FVAPSIEEIDDL
-634 EFNSPELAPYLIG
+634 EFESPELAPYLIG
-647 NKTKVRI
+647 NKTKVLI
-654 QDMDLVRFAQDL
+654 EDMDLIRFTQDL
-666 DADRVFLQE
+666 EADSVFLQE
-675 IVRVSKGINSER
+675 ILRVSKSIDVAR
-687 DAKLSMLKEA
+687 DAKLAMLKSN
-697 YLEKC
+697 YSDKC
-702 KNPINGNNKKVIIFT
+702 KNPINGHNKKVIIFT

-725 LYKNLSSWASQELG
+725 LYKNISSWAKQELG

-777 KEREKIFPN
+777 KERDKVFPE
-786 FKEEV
+786 FKEEI

-829 RIDRLGSVNDVIQ
+829 RIDRLGSTNDVIQ

-854 YINLESRVSGR
+854 YINLEARVSGR

-877 NLIETDS
+877 NII
-884 EQDSKK
+884 EQDPKI

-935 SGFLSNKELSNK
+935 TGFISNNEQ
-947 ENDNS
+947 DNTS
-952 SSIRGQ
+952 
-958 ELLEQSP
+958 LLEQTP
-965 IGLFAPVALF
+965 IGLFAPVIIY
-975 DTRDDKKAF
+975 KEAF
-984 ESESSQFP
+984 ESESSQF
-992 ADFSQ
+992 SGLQ
-997 VSDEIESG
+997 DEVEPG

-1032 VSDEENILLSFT
+1032 ISDEEEVLLSFT
-1044 QSKQILDLCKKLG
+1044 QSKNILDLCKKLG
-1057 SELTNIDQSTDAYN
+1057 SELTEVSQSSTAY
-1071 QFAKRTKN
+1071 QEFASRTQN
-1079 GKQMKHYQSLLA
+1079 GKHMKHYQNLLA

-1098 GKSEEIGATSL
+1098 GRSEEIGAISL

-1116 LSASSTQN
+1116 LSASSTQH

-1130 ISYMIIL
+1130 ISYMVVL

>member
-1 MLIDNVTTKVS
+1 MLIDNVVEKVS
-12 DTLSDT
+12 DTLISS
-18 IQLNDK
+18 IQDDDK

-35 AFDHL
+35 AYEHL
-40 KDSLSQL
+40 KESLDKV

-55 QAKGFDSFDS
+55 QAKGFDY
-65 LSTKSP
+65 LSSSETESP

-77 TALENK
+77 TASENK
-83 FRNQLNQKAIAQD
+83 FRNQLQQKVIAQE
-96 FAHWLEE
+96 FARWVEE
-103 KASVRLVQQAGAV
+103 KASIRLVQQIGAV
-116 HQHITHVNSH
+116 HQHVIHVDSVF
-126 SESIAINGAQ
+126 ESVAINGAQ
-136 FNGQGIGLT
+136 FNGQGLGLT
-145 ESNGFD
+145 ESKGFD
-151 MISHANADQAKEL
+151 MITLANADQAKEL
-164 LGFFNRVWG
+164 LAFFNRVWS
-173 SKEQVKDAKAL
+173 SKAQVKEAKEL
-184 LQAELAKFT
+184 YQAELAKLT
-193 ADQTPQFIY
+193 SDQTPQFIY
-202 FITLYNLFKDF
+202 FITLYSIFKGF
-213 VGDLQEDKILKI
+213 IGELQEDKILKV

-248 AIDKLEHFNGCII
+248 AINKLEHFNGCII

-308 NLLSRDRFNYDVLN
+308 NLLASDRFNYDVLN
-322 HTDMSRTNGY
+322 HTDMSRTNGF

-413 QALQDHGINSIEG
+413 HALLDHGISSIEG
-426 TLRQAQT
+426 TLRQAQM
-433 RFSRWAEQDPDIR
+433 RFSKWAEQDPDER

-470 SRKHIEKYYGTADI
+470 SRKHIEKYYGTSDM
-484 GKFPTRLLPINIK
+484 GKFPTRLLPINLK
-497 APIDLKDQF
+497 ASIDLKDQF
-506 PPLEEVNKTIRRLS
+506 PPLEEVNKNIRRLS

-525 PMKYVRMD
+525 PIKYVRVD

-548 GKSVFKQVDREESLI
+548 GKSVFKQIDREESLI

-583 TSEKVLTQVDTLL
+583 TLEKLLTQVNVLL
-596 NKIHNFN
+596 EKIEHFDSNLMN
-603 ANIKPQLN
+603 EQ
-611 KQIASGELTEE
+611 TEE
-622 FVAPPIEDIDDL
+622 FVAPSIEEIDDL
-634 EFNSPELAPYLIG
+634 EFESPELAPYLIG

-654 QDMDLVRFAQDL
+654 QDMDLIRFTQDL
-666 DADRVFLQE
+666 EADSIFLQE
-675 IVRVSKGINSER
+675 ILRVSKSIDAAR
-687 DAKLSMLKEA
+687 DAKLTMLKSN
-697 YLEKC
+697 YSDKC

-725 LYKNLSSWASQELG
+725 LYKNISPWAKQELG

-777 KEREKIFPN
+777 KERDKVFPE
-786 FKEEV
+786 FKEEI

-829 RIDRLGSVNDVIQ
+829 RIDRLGSTNDVIQ

-854 YINLESRVSGR
+854 YINLEARVSGR

-877 NLIETDS
+877 NII
-884 EQDSKK
+884 EQDPKI

-935 SGFLSNKELSNK
+935 TGFISNNEQ
-947 ENDNS
+947 DNTS
-952 SSIRGQ
+952 
-958 ELLEQSP
+958 LLEQTP
-965 IGLFAPVALF
+965 IGLFAPVIIS
-975 DTRDDKKAF
+975 KEAF
-984 ESESSQFP
+984 ESESSQF
-992 ADFSQ
+992 AGLQ
-997 VSDEIESG
+997 DEVEPG

-1020 ESYSLAPYYLVY
+1020 DSYSLAPYYLVY
-1032 VSDEENILLSFT
+1032 VSDEEEVLLSFT
-1044 QSKQILDLCKKLG
+1044 QSKNILDLCKKLG
-1057 SELTNIDQSTDAYN
+1057 SELTDVSQSSTAY
-1071 QFAKRTKN
+1071 QEFASRTKN
-1079 GKQMKHYQSLLA
+1079 GKQMKHYQNLLS

-1098 GKSEEIGATSL
+1098 GKSEEIGAVSL

-1130 ISYMIIL
+1130 ISYMVVL

>member
-24 LSVMTGLFSIY
+24 LSVLTGLFSIY

-40 KDSLSQL
+40 KESLSKL
-47 DSARLLFS
+47 DSARILFS
-55 QAKGFDSFDS
+55 QAKGFDSLDV
-65 LSTKSP
+65 TSP
-71 FGALNG
+71 FGSLNG
-77 TALENK
+77 SDLENK
-83 FRNQLNQKAIAQD
+83 FRNQLNQKAIAKE
-96 FAHWLEE
+96 FSLWLEE

-116 HQHITHVNSH
+116 HQHITHVS
-126 SESIAINGAQ
+126 SASDSIAISGAQ

-145 ESNGFD
+145 ETNGFD
-151 MISHANADQAKEL
+151 MISLANSDQAKEL
-164 LGFFNRVWG
+164 LGFFNRVWSSKG
-173 SKEQVKDAKAL
+173 QVVDAKEQLKS
-184 LQAELAKFT
+184 ELSKLT
-193 ADQTPQFIY
+193 ADNTPQFIY
-202 FITLYNLFKDF
+202 FITLYNIFKDF
-213 VGDLQEDKILKI
+213 VGDLQEESILKT

-236 KLYKFQKDGVLG
+236 KLYKFQRDGVLG

-308 NLLSRDRFNYDVLN
+308 NLLANDRFNYDVLN
-322 HTDMSRTNGY
+322 HTDMSRNSGF

-373 LEDIIQAGVKTKV
+373 LKDIIQAGVKTKV

-413 QALQDHGINSIEG
+413 QALIDHGINSIES
-426 TLRQAQT
+426 TLRQAQS
-433 RFSRWAEQDPDIR
+433 RFSRWAEQDPDVR
-446 TSKDLLDSMNFDYF
+446 TSKDLLKSMNFDYF

-470 SRKHIEKYYGTADI
+470 SRKHIEKYYGTKDI
-484 GKFPTRLLPINIK
+484 GKFPTRLLPINLK
-497 APIDLKDQF
+497 SSIDLQDQF

-577 IHSFTL
+577 IHSFAL
-583 TSEKVLTQVDTLL
+583 TSEKVLAQVEGLL
-596 NKIHNFN
+596 SKIHNFN
-603 ANIKPQLN
+603 ANIKPTLTN
-611 KQIASGELTEE
+611 NLTEE
-622 FVAPPIEDIDDL
+622 FVAPPIEEIDDL
-634 EFNSPELAPYLIG
+634 EFESPELAPYLIG

-654 QDMDLVRFAQDL
+654 QDLDLVRFAQDL
-666 DADRVFLQE
+666 EADRVFLQE
-675 IVRVSKGINSER
+675 IVRVSKSIDAVR
-687 DAKLSMLKEA
+687 DAKLDMLKQA
-697 YLEKC
+697 YLDKC
-702 KNPINGNNKKVIIFT
+702 QNPFNGNNKKVIIFT

-725 LYKNLSSWASQELG
+725 LYKNLSEWASKQLG
-739 LHSAII
+739 LNSALI
-745 TGQRTETT
+745 TGQQTDTT
-753 LRGTDGKKFK
+753 LRDTDGKKFK
-763 TDLNSLLTHFSPKS
+763 TDLNSLLTHFSPRS
-777 KEREKIFPN
+777 KEREKVYPD

-829 RIDRLGSVNDVIQ
+829 RIDRLGSTNDTIQ

-854 YINLESRVSGR
+854 YINLEARVSGR

-877 NLIETDS
+877 NVI
-884 EQDSKK
+884 EQDPKV

-935 SGFLSNKELSNK
+935 SSFLSDKSKSNT
-947 ENDNS
+947 ET
-952 SSIRGQ
+952 
-958 ELLEQSP
+958 LEQTP
-965 IGLFAPVALF
+965 YGLFSPVIISKDSF
-975 DTRDDKKAF
+975 K
-984 ESESSQFP
+984 SESSQF
-992 ADFSQ
+992 SGLK
-997 VSDEIESG
+997 DEIQSG

-1032 VSDEENILLSFT
+1032 VSDEEDVLLSFS

-1057 SELTNIDQSTDAYN
+1057 SEFKDIEHSSQAY
-1071 QFAKRTKN
+1071 QVFEKRTQK
-1079 GKQMKHYQSLLA
+1079 GMKMNHYQNLLS

-1109 FNRGGTV
+1109 FSRGGTV
-1116 LSASSTQN
+1116 LSASSSQN

-1130 ISYMIIL
+1130 VSYMVIL

>member
-1 MLIDNVTTKVS
+1 M
-12 DTLSDT
+12 
-18 IQLNDK
+18 
-24 LSVMTGLFSIY
+24 
-35 AFDHL
+35 
-40 KDSLSQL
+40 
-47 DSARLLFS
+47 
-55 QAKGFDSFDS
+55 
-65 LSTKSP
+65 
-71 FGALNG
+71 
-77 TALENK
+77 
-83 FRNQLNQKAIAQD
+83 
-96 FAHWLEE
+96 
-103 KASVRLVQQAGAV
+103 RLVKQAGAV
-116 HQHITHVNSH
+116 NQHISHVSSSSN
-126 SESIAINGAQ
+126 SIAISGAQ

-145 ESNGFD
+145 ETNGFD
-151 MISHANADQAKEL
+151 MISLANSEQAKEL
-164 LGFFNRVWG
+164 LGFFNRVWS
-173 SKEQVKDAKAL
+173 SKGQVIEAKDQLK
-184 LQAELAKFT
+184 AELSKLT
-193 ADQTPQFIY
+193 ADNTPQFIY
-202 FITLYNLFKDF
+202 FLTLYNIFKDF
-213 VGDLQEDKILKI
+213 VGDLQEESILKT

-236 KLYKFQKDGVLG
+236 KLYKFQRDGVLG

-308 NLLSRDRFNYDVLN
+308 NLLANDRFNYDVLN
-322 HTDMSRTNGY
+322 HTDMSRNTGY

-413 QALQDHGINSIEG
+413 QALIDHGINSIES
-426 TLRQAQT
+426 TLRQAQS
-433 RFSRWAEQDPDIR
+433 RFSRWAEQDPDVR

-470 SRKHIEKYYGTADI
+470 SRKHIEKYYGTEDI
-484 GKFPTRLLPINIK
+484 GKFPTRLLPINLK
-497 APIDLKDQF
+497 PSIDLQDQF

-533 KKAEYARRYDQEVKG
+533 KKAEYARRYDQEIKG

-577 IHSFTL
+577 IHSFAL
-583 TSEKVLTQVDTLL
+583 TSEKVLAHVEALL
-596 NKIHNFN
+596 SKIHNFN
-603 ANIKPQLN
+603 ANIQPTLTD
-611 KQIASGELTEE
+611 ELTDE
-622 FVAPPIEDIDDL
+622 FVVPPIEEIDDL
-634 EFNSPELAPYLIG
+634 EFDSPELAPYIIG

-654 QDMDLVRFAQDL
+654 QDLDLVRFAQDL
-666 DADRVFLQE
+666 EADRVFLKE
-675 IVRVSKGINSER
+675 IVRVSKSIDSKR
-687 DAKLSMLKEA
+687 DAKLNMLKQA
-697 YLEKC
+697 YFEKFQ
-702 KNPINGNNKKVIIFT
+702 NPFNGKNKKVIIFT

-725 LYKNLSSWASQELG
+725 LYGNISSWANQNLG
-739 LHSAII
+739 LHSALI
-745 TGQRTETT
+745 TGQRTDTT
-753 LRGTDGKKFK
+753 LRGTNGKKFK
-763 TDLNSLLTHFSPKS
+763 TDLNSLLTHFSPRS
-777 KEREKIFPN
+777 KERDKVYPE
-786 FKEEV
+786 FKQEV

-829 RIDRLGSVNDVIQ
+829 RIDRLGSINETIQ

-854 YINLESRVSGR
+854 YINLEARVSGR

-877 NLIETDS
+877 NVI
-884 EQDSKK
+884 EQDPKL

-935 SGFLSNKELSNK
+935 SSFLSDKSKGNTE
-947 ENDNS
+947 
-952 SSIRGQ
+952 I
-958 ELLEQSP
+958 LEQAP
-965 IGLFAPVALF
+965 FGLFAPVVIN
-975 DTRDDKKAF
+975 KESF
-984 ESESSQFP
+984 ESDSSQF
-992 ADFSQ
+992 AGLK
-997 VSDEIESG
+997 DEIQSG

-1032 VSDEENILLSFT
+1032 VSDEEGVLLSFT

-1057 SELTNIDQSTDAYN
+1057 SEFKHIEHSALAY
-1071 QFAKRTKN
+1071 QEFEKRTQN
-1079 GKQMKHYQSLLA
+1079 GMKMNHYQNLLS

-1109 FNRGGTV
+1109 FSRGGTI
-1116 LSASSTQN
+1116 LSASSSQN

-1130 ISYMIIL
+1130 VSYMVIL